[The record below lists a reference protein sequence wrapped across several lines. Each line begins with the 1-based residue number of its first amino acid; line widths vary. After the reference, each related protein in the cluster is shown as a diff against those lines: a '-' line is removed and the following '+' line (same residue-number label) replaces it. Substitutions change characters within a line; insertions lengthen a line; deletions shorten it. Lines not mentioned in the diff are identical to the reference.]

1 MNNRKKVIGVIN
13 KFPAVSA
20 QLKLKPRDETKDY
33 ILDTSGYLKP
43 SALISAM
50 DPDFLLLNLGLAGR
64 AAIHLVALKMQGSGD
79 IKIGM
84 ITSDPYAY
92 YMSLCSTFYSNYFIG
107 NPADLEEV
115 PCRVSYQ
122 QLN

>member
-13 KFPAVSA
+13 KFPTVSA
-20 QLKLKPRDETKDY
+20 QLKLKPKDENKDY

-43 SALISAM
+43 SLLISAM
-50 DPDFLLLNLGLAGR
+50 GPDFLLLNLGLKGK
-64 AAIHLVALKMQGSGD
+64 AAIDLVALKMRDTGE

-84 ITSDPYAY
+84 ITNNPYAY
-92 YMSLCSTFYSNYFIG
+92 YMSLCNTFHSNYFIG
-107 NPADLEEV
+107 NPACLEEV
-115 PCRVSYQ
+115 SCRVSYL